1 MSQTSAIRWGFLG
14 AGRMA
19 TALGR
24 GLVAS
29 GVASGEALIAYD
41 PLASAL
47 GQWTQATG
55 GHSAPSAAAVVKACE
70 VVIVA
75 VKPSVVAAALGEAA
89 AAFQVERHL
98 LISIAAGIP
107 LAAIE
112 ARLPSGAAVVRA
124 MPNTPALL
132 GVGATG
138 FAAGRHVDATRLEW
152 AKRCFESVGIVRVV
166 PEALLDAVTGLSGSG
181 PAFVYLIIEAM
192 ADGGVRMGLPRE
204 EAQAL
209 AAQTVMGAARM
220 VLETG
225 RHPGQLKDEVTSP
238 GGTTIA
244 GLHLLER
251 AGVRGA
257 FIDAVEAATLRSRQL
272 GSGSSG

>member
-1 MSQTSAIRWGFLG
+1 MSQTTAIRWGFLG

-29 GVASGEALIAYD
+29 EVATGAGLIAYD
-41 PLASAL
+41 PMPAALSHWTEVTRGRSAS
-47 GQWTQATG
+47 
-55 GHSAPSAAAVVKACE
+55 SAVEVVEASD

-75 VKPSVVAAALGEAA
+75 VKPSVVAASLGEAA
-89 AAFQVERHL
+89 PAFQVARQL
-98 LISIAAGIP
+98 LISIAAGVS

-112 ARLPSGAAVVRA
+112 ARLPSGAAVVRS

-132 GVGATG
+132 GVGATA
-138 FAAGRHVDATRLEW
+138 FAAGRHVDASRLEW
-152 AKRCFESVGIVRVV
+152 ARRCFESVGIVRIV

-181 PAFVYLIIEAM
+181 PAFVYLMIEAM

-204 EAQAL
+204 DAQAL
-209 AAQTVMGAARM
+209 AAQTVLGAARM

-244 GLHLLER
+244 GVHALER
-251 AGVRGA
+251 AGLRGA
-257 FIDAVEAATLRSRQL
+257 LIDAVEAATLRSRQL
-272 GSGSSG
+272 GSAS